1 MCTPKETNIGRA
13 AREIALK
20 KRWTSIG
27 AGVLLIISL
36 LFQKTAVTK
45 DTVGSAGNW
54 LITYTK
60 GNIALLIVKQCL
72 KSNGHILLKVITRR
86 AKNIILLIAI
96 FVAEA
101 LRLNQKE
108 ADFALGARTNGFQ
121 NVNASVTAAFTRV
134 LR

>member
-1 MCTPKETNIGRA
+1 MCTPKEINIGRA

-27 AGVLLIISL
+27 ARVLLIISL

-45 DTVGSAGNW
+45 DTAGSAGNR

-96 FVAEA
+96 FAAEA

-108 ADFALGARTNGFQ
+108 ADFAVSARTNGFQ